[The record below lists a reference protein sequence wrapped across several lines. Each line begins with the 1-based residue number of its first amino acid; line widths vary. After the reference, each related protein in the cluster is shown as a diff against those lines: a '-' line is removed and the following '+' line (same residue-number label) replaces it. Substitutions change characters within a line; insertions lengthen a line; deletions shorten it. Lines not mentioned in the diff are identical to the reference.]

1 MLNRIL
7 IFLSTIYFGSCVVDN
22 QMNVPHEKKWGIYIL
37 DIESE
42 EVDLIVSANDPF
54 NFLSLN
60 KNADRF
66 AFSRKINGNSDEDEE
81 IFVMDLNGNGLTRV
95 TDNDF
100 MDVYPCWSPEDSA
113 LVFLSSRS
121 AVLNLDLYMIKPDG
135 SQERKFFD
143 SGSHDADVHW
153 NGNLIT
159 FTANYG
165 IWTIESDGSSPAQI
179 TLHPNAGEWGAA
191 PYPMGDFDP
200 RLNSEGNKIA
210 FSRMIDNQN
219 PHGGYDIYTVDLT
232 SFELTNLTN
241 TGYTQGL
248 ANWSTDGDQV
258 VYEVAAIGSN
268 GVFDIYVSNAA
279 GTENINVTPDYFPE
293 NFLCHSPMFY
303 DNNSKIIFLG
313 EWYD

>member
-1 MLNRIL
+1 
-7 IFLSTIYFGSCVVDN
+7 
-22 QMNVPHEKKWGIYIL
+22 
-37 DIESE
+37 
-42 EVDLIVSANDPF
+42 
-54 NFLSLN
+54 
-60 KNADRF
+60 
-66 AFSRKINGNSDEDEE
+66 
-81 IFVMDLNGNGLTRV
+81 
-95 TDNDF
+95 
-100 MDVYPCWSPEDSA
+100 
-113 LVFLSSRS
+113 
-121 AVLNLDLYMIKPDG
+121 
-135 SQERKFFD
+135 
-143 SGSHDADVHW
+143 
-153 NGNLIT
+153 
-159 FTANYG
+159 
-165 IWTIESDGSSPAQI
+165 
-179 TLHPNAGEWGAA
+179 
-191 PYPMGDFDP
+191 MGDFDP

-219 PHGGYDIYTVDLT
+219 PHGGYDIYTVDLN

-293 NFLCHSPMFY
+293 IFLCHSPMFY